1 MFATA
6 FRWEVRALSRDPAFW
21 LAVVLAFAAVAFA
34 LQNGGHW
41 LAHVNAVQAT
51 AVLRD
56 VEVREEARTYA
67 ARLDRKEERAPFY
80 TRDPRN
86 TLGYANS
93 QMAHFAVLPP
103 TPLAALTTGQSDLLP
118 SMLPLRPARLPLLAD
133 GFEPENPH
141 RLLIGRFDAAFFV
154 VFLLPLL
161 IIALTYAL
169 VAGERERGTLALLLA
184 QPVTLRSLFA
194 AKLLP
199 RLLMIFAVIGL
210 LMALFALLI
219 GMDAFPRLALWT
231 AVALAFAAF
240 WFALSAAVAV
250 RRASAAT
257 HAVAL
262 AALWLV
268 FTVLLPASVNLVVK
282 AFQPIPSRIDL
293 ILAMRE
299 ATDKADAERSQLLGA
314 FYEDHPE
321 LAPGGAEGSSD
332 EFATLQLV
340 TGQAVERELAPVLA
354 RYEEQLGRQQAL
366 VERLQ
371 FLSPALMT
379 QAALAEA
386 AGTGLAR
393 HRWFIGQ
400 ARAHHADLRAFFE
413 PRALRGESFAA
424 WDDVPA
430 FRYLE
435 EPTGDAFR
443 RIAPALALL
452 LFSSL
457 VLGLWTWRVLGHS
470 ARISS

>member
-6 FRWEVRALSRDPAFW
+6 LRWEVRALRRDPAFW
-21 LAVVLAFAAVAFA
+21 LAVALALAAILFV
-34 LQNGGHW
+34 LQNGGRW
-41 LAHVNAVQAT
+41 LAHVDAVQAS
-51 AVLRD
+51 AVARD
-56 VEVREEARTYA
+56 VEVREGARAYA
-67 ARLDRKEERAPFY
+67 ARLDRNEERRPFV

-93 QMAHFAVLPP
+93 QMAHYAMLPP
-103 TPLAALTTGQSDLLP
+103 TPLAALTVGQGDLLP
-118 SMLPLRPARLPLLAD
+118 SLLPLRPARLPLLAD
-133 GFEPENPH
+133 GSEPENPH
-141 RLLIGRFDAAFFV
+141 RLLIGRFDAAFLI

-169 VAGERERGTLALLLA
+169 VAGERERGTLSLLLA

-194 AKLLP
+194 AKLAP
-199 RLLMIFAVIGL
+199 RVLMVLGVIALLVGLFVLFTGTARIDRVALWIAVAVAFAV
-210 LMALFALLI
+210 
-219 GMDAFPRLALWT
+219 
-231 AVALAFAAF
+231 F

-250 RRASAAT
+250 RRGSAAT

-282 AFQPIPSRIDL
+282 TLQPIPSRIDL

-299 ATDKADAERSQLLGA
+299 ATDKAAAERSQLLGA

-321 LAPGGAEGSSD
+321 LAPGGAERSD

-354 RYEEQLGRQQAL
+354 RYEEQLERQQAL

-379 QAALAEA
+379 QSALAEA

-393 HRWFIGQ
+393 HRRFIDQ
-400 ARAHHADLRAFFE
+400 AREHHVELRAFFE

-424 WDDVPA
+424 WDEVPP
-430 FRYLE
+430 FRYVE
-435 EPTGDAFR
+435 EPAGDAFS
-443 RIAPALALL
+443 RIAPALAVL

-457 VLGLWTWRVLGHS
+457 VLGLWTWRALGAPRKIAS
-470 ARISS
+470 